1 MVGDGKEEAGIVKV
15 RSYIVGEIVNNGETM
30 VDYILEEIVN

>member
-1 MVGDGKEEAGIVKV
+1 MGDGKVGAGIVKV
-15 RSYIVGEIVNNGETM
+15 GSYVVGEIVNNGETM